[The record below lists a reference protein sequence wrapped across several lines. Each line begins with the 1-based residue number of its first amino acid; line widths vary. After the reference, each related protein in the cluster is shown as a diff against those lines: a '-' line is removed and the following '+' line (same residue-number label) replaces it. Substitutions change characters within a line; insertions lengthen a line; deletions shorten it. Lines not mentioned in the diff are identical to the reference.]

1 MNMFEFGSGATP
13 APKVFLNTATGEVM
27 GASGDDGHGHG
38 GSGTHA
44 YGTEPPAPKPG
55 ASVHCSYQ
63 GDSHRV
69 TLSCGV
75 GGGGKGAGA
84 VRFRL
89 VHRGK
94 VLGTSRAT
102 ISGGRVHTVVHSKR
116 ELGGSYKLL
125 ATVDH
130 RGGVTALSQSVE
142 LPGSSS
148 VQLH

>member
-1 MNMFEFGSGATP
+1 M
-13 APKVFLNTATGEVM
+13 
-27 GASGDDGHGHG
+27 
-38 GSGTHA
+38 
-44 YGTEPPAPKPG
+44 
-55 ASVHCSYQ
+55 
-63 GDSHRV
+63 

-102 ISGGRVHTVVHSKR
+102 ISGGRVHTAVHSKR